1 MPSNL
6 HVFVVEC
13 RGIGSTI
20 QYRHGNLETHL
31 LPTLTHPGEP
41 VPSPQCVESR

>member
-31 LPTLTHPGEP
+31 LPTLTHPAARSHLHN
-41 VPSPQCVESR
+41 V